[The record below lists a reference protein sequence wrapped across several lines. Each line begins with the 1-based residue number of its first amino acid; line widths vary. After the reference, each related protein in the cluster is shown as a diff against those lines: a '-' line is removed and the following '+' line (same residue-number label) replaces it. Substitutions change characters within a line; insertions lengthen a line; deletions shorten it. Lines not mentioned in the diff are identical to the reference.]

1 MKPDTVADLIK
12 QLLDACDGRDPADV
26 QVVTK
31 IFDGYSHDIID
42 TSPDVDTRGGNA
54 FPFQVVIGA

>member
-1 MKPDTVADLIK
+1 MTQETVADLIK
-12 QLLDACDGRDPADV
+12 QLIEACDGRDPSDV

-31 IFDGYSHDIID
+31 VFDGNSYDILEML
-42 TSPDVDTRGGNA
+42 PYVDTRGGNA